1 MCNSIKEKI
10 LFRIYGHGMV
20 WYGMVWTF
28 SAFDFLLGMKK
39 ETPRCTGMGS
49 CEEQEGRSDSD
60 QFFSSSLT

>member
-10 LFRIYGHGMV
+10 LFRIYGH
-20 WYGMVWTF
+20 GMVWTF

-49 CEEQEGRSDSD
+49 CEEQEGRSDSN